1 MSHSDEGQSI
11 TFPSWV
17 VRTVSTL
24 RALRL
29 GLQRRCSPPPF
40 SNKPHRFPFQ
50 AVIRSES
57 TASGMRFVFT
67 GSSFVDARPSSAEML
82 WRLGQNHPDPSVRVC
97 FWVPHQI
104 LFSVLRSSQN
114 LDSPKSRAVSAP
126 GLGACVCGCVR
137 MQVRGHG

>member
-1 MSHSDEGQSI
+1 MSHSDEGQFI
-11 TFPSWV
+11 TFPSWM
-17 VRTVSTL
+17 VRMVSTL
-24 RALRL
+24 RTLCLALEHRYCL
-29 GLQRRCSPPPF
+29 LSF
-40 SNKPHRFPFQ
+40 FYKLHRFPFK
-50 AVIRSES
+50 AVIHSES

-114 LDSPKSRAVSAP
+114 LDSLKSRAVSTP

-137 MQVRGHG
+137 MQVCGHG